1 MHCVVESINH
11 VYQWSQKHSPSLH
24 RSKGHVELDRFVII
38 PNNTAFR
45 DLTEAAL
52 VRLGYSKDTAAASK
66 GLVVLKNW
74 LPLDLDTIAEDPVL
88 TVNDV
93 LGELTTLAT
102 LRILVFRYAL
112 NIMVVRVF
120 VLFSELI
127 CSIEVLVVYTIFIII
142 YRLQGSEEPF
152 F

>member
-1 MHCVVESINH
+1 MILNKIYSNVFSLSFFILAKSIPVHCIVESINH
-11 VYQWSQKHSPSLH
+11 VYQWSQKYSPSLH

-102 LRILVFRYAL
+102 LRILVFRYVPCGA
-112 NIMVVRVF
+112 V
-120 VLFSELI
+120 
-127 CSIEVLVVYTIFIII
+127 
-142 YRLQGSEEPF
+142 
-152 F
+152 

>member
-1 MHCVVESINH
+1 VHCIVESINH

-102 LRILVFRYAL
+102 LRILVFRY
-112 NIMVVRVF
+112 VF
-120 VLFSELI
+120 TSVLEL
-127 CSIEVLVVYTIFIII
+127 L
-142 YRLQGSEEPF
+142 
-152 F
+152 

>member
-1 MHCVVESINH
+1 MVESINH
-11 VYQWSQKHSPSLH
+11 VYQWSQKYSLH
-24 RSKGHVELDRFVII
+24 RPKGHVELDRFVII

-102 LRILVFRYAL
+102 LRILVFR
-112 NIMVVRVF
+112 
-120 VLFSELI
+120 
-127 CSIEVLVVYTIFIII
+127 
-142 YRLQGSEEPF
+142 
-152 F
+152 

>member
-1 MHCVVESINH
+1 
-11 VYQWSQKHSPSLH
+11 
-24 RSKGHVELDRFVII
+24 VELDKFVII
-38 PNNTAFR
+38 PNNIAFR

-74 LPLDLDTIAEDPVL
+74 LPLDLDAIAEDPVL

-102 LRILVFRYAL
+102 LRILVFRYVFIVNINIGYAL
-112 NIMVVRVF
+112 
-120 VLFSELI
+120 LFR
-127 CSIEVLVVYTIFIII
+127 CF
-142 YRLQGSEEPF
+142 RNK
-152 F
+152 